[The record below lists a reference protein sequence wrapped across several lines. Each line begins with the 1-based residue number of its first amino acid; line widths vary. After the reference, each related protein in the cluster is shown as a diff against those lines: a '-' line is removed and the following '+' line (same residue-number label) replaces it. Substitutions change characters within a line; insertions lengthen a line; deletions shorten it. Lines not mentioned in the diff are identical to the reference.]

1 MPSIFLKV
9 IGKHLQEADG
19 YLWHE
24 RNEGKKEGRKGK
36 KDSMFMN
43 WKTVNT
49 VEMAIIPKFNT
60 DSFQALSKS

>member
-19 YLWHE
+19 YLWHG
-24 RNEGKKEGRKGK
+24 RNEGKKEGRKGQE
-36 KDSMFMN
+36 DSMFMN

-49 VEMAIIPKFNT
+49 VKMAIIAKFNI